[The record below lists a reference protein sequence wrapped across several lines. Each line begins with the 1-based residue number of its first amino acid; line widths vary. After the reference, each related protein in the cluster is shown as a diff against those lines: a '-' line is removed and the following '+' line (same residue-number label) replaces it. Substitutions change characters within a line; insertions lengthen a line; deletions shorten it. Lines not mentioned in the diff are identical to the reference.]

1 MSTAETVA
9 DAGESL
15 VLTQRADLKS
25 FLGLS
30 LKNGLLNLVTLTLY
44 RFWGKTEVR
53 RRVWSTTYLNDEPF
67 EYTGR
72 GIELFLGFLIALI
85 AIALPFLL
93 IVFGAQ
99 FLGPGPAVA
108 ILLPLYAFLI
118 VLVGFGR
125 FTAFRY
131 LASRT
136 SWRGVRFLL
145 SGEAW
150 KYAVKFLGYLLLS
163 GLTLGWFWPAAE
175 RRLAAPLWHGLRF
188 GDRSFRFDLDA
199 ARRETIYGAYALGWI
214 GTIIAY
220 LVILGILMAN
230 FAAKAVMA
238 DGAPIEPTLADVA
251 MIYAATGAFA
261 LAYVVVFAPYHA
273 ATLRSVTAGISL
285 DGARFRMKVKWT
297 EMALLSLGNIL
308 LVTLSLGFLMPF
320 AQARVAKFLIQRL
333 QADGEVAFATI
344 HQAADTGP
352 RTGEGL
358 ADAFDLSPI

>member
-9 DAGESL
+9 DAGQPL
-15 VLTQRADLKS
+15 VLAQRADLKS

-72 GIELFLGFLIALI
+72 GIELFLGFLIVLVVV
-85 AIALPFLL
+85 ALPFLL

-99 FLGPGPAVA
+99 FLGPGPAAA
-108 ILLPLYAFLI
+108 ILLPLYAILLL
-118 VLVGFGR
+118 LVGFGR

-145 SGEAW
+145 HGEAW
-150 KYAVKFLGYLLLS
+150 KYASKFLGYVLLS
-163 GLTLGWFWPAAE
+163 VVTLGWFWPAAA
-175 RRLAAPLWHGLRF
+175 RRLAAPLWGGLRF
-188 GDRSFRFDLDA
+188 GDRSFHFDLDA
-199 ARRETIYGAYALGWI
+199 ARREKLYSAYAIGWVGMI
-214 GTIIAY
+214 VAY
-220 LVILGILMAN
+220 LLMLAGM
-230 FAAKAVMA
+230 FTYAMGRVSP
-238 DGAPIEPTLADVA
+238 DGAPHDLTLAEIIVS
-251 MIYAATGAFA
+251 YAFYGVLA
-261 LAYVVVFAPYHA
+261 LAYVVVFAPYRA
-273 ATLRSVTAGISL
+273 AVLRSVTAGIGME
-285 DGARFRMKVKWT
+285 GARFRMNVKWT
-297 EMALLSLGNIL
+297 EVARLSLGNVA

-320 AQARVAKFLIQRL
+320 VQARVAKFLIQRL
-333 QADGEVAFATI
+333 DAEGGVAFATI
-344 HQAADTGP
+344 RQAADVGP